1 MSKNKGKTGDKT
13 SGAKTWNTKY
23 GTRRVREDAPTL
35 DEAIAA
41 AQGLSDELD
50 EQVEIAASLMGLPR
64 DEVRTELLKKAPV
77 RQDTVKSVV
86 FAGPASAPRV
96 IAVERKISRRVP
108 RAAGSAGAVDR
119 AGRVSLNP
127 RNAWTASAR

>member
-1 MSKNKGKTGDKT
+1 MSKNKGK
-13 SGAKTWNTKY
+13 SGNLKTWNTKY

-50 EQVEIAASLMGLPR
+50 EQVEIAASLMGLPH
-64 DEVRTELLKKAPV
+64 DEVRVELLKKAPL

-96 IAVERKISRRVP
+96 IAVERKVSRRVP
-108 RAAGSAGAVDR
+108 GAAGTAAGSADR
-119 AGRVSLNP
+119 ASRVSLNP
-127 RNAWTASAR
+127 RNTWTASAR

>member
-1 MSKNKGKTGDKT
+1 MSKNKGKTG
-13 SGAKTWNTKY
+13 SAKTWKTKY
-23 GTRRVREDAPTL
+23 GTRRVRDDAPTL

-96 IAVERKISRRVP
+96 IAVERKPSRRIP
-108 RAAGSAGAVDR
+108 GAASAADR
-119 AGRVSLNP
+119 AGRSLANP